1 MEATSINPS
10 INRPAKMPVHFSM
23 LSPSNS
29 QVVPT
34 WPPRGT
40 WNASHLLSN
49 LQLPLLIT
57 APCSMRL
64 HLLPTASQPVNTR
77 GHIHY
82 RPPQARWVRCA
93 PRNQCLQLFFF
104 FFFILS
110 VLKTYL
116 QGVEDLFN
124 LTDIFQNTILNM
136 GLFNTHS
143 FHRWRSE
150 EIIAHRCTIVCLH
163 LNFSFS
169 LQSKNQQVLLKVQN
183 AFGSIR
189 DFFEK
194 SREFAEGI
202 ITNNTKK
209 KKRLKG
215 KGTGLPSL

>member
-104 FFFILS
+104 FFFYPQCVENLS
-110 VLKTYL
+110 L
-116 QGVEDLFN
+116 GGGRS
-124 LTDIFQNTILNM
+124 FQLNRYFSKHHFKH
-136 GLFNTHS
+136 GIIQHS
-143 FHRWRSE
+143 F
-150 EIIAHRCTIVCLH
+150 
-163 LNFSFS
+163 FS
-169 LQSKNQQVLLKVQN
+169 
-183 AFGSIR
+183 
-189 DFFEK
+189 
-194 SREFAEGI
+194 
-202 ITNNTKK
+202 
-209 KKRLKG
+209 
-215 KGTGLPSL
+215 